1 MGIVPT
7 VLKCITVVE
16 LFVNHI
22 TRNKIRNKNWC
33 ENLKDCISRG
43 RWHISYSREKLYNA
57 RTSFNQDKYKF
68 CLLNFTQKRFCR
80 SIINGDNQYIIF
92 KIIHYN

>member
-22 TRNKIRNKNWC
+22 TRNKTRNKNWC
-33 ENLKDCISRG
+33 KNLKDGISRD
-43 RWHISYSREKLYNA
+43 R
-57 RTSFNQDKYKF
+57 
-68 CLLNFTQKRFCR
+68 
-80 SIINGDNQYIIF
+80 
-92 KIIHYN
+92 